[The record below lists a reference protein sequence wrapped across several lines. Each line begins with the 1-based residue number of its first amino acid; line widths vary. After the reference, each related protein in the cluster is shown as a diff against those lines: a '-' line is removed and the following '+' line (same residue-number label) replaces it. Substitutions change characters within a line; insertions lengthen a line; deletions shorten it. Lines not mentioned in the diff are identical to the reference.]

1 MFDNI
6 EERELFAMLTK
17 SATKRIREY
26 AVTGDWKTR
35 ANTQGTARIEVD
47 DVVNETYL
55 HALKIANRLA
65 TQLAKH
71 MEDCSLNECVERH
84 ELPPAQQVIAWAS
97 FDAMNALGLRR
108 STENPS
114 REELEH
120 LANGTDGDGTLP
132 IAPSVSALDVETVH
146 AVIKHTVNRLS
157 DAQGQAII
165 NAIAVGMRSDKDS
178 ERGQISDGYQAG
190 LRTLMYAGYSR
201 NNSRATMK
209 RLAGLVAG
217 ELDAVRDA
225 VGHRG

>member
-1 MFDNI
+1 MFENI

-35 ANTQGTARIEVD
+35 ANAQGTARIEID

-55 HALKIANRLA
+55 HALKIANRL
-65 TQLAKH
+65 TVQLEKH
-71 MEDCSLNECVERH
+71 LDECSLNECIDRH
-84 ELPPAQQVIAWAS
+84 ELPPVQQVIAWAS

-108 STENPS
+108 SLENPT
-114 REELEH
+114 REELAH

-146 AVIKHTVNRLS
+146 AVIKHAVSRLS

-190 LRTLMYAGYSR
+190 LRTLMHAGYSR

-209 RLAGLVAG
+209 RLAGLVSG